1 MKHNKIPFA
10 NRDIDRITKVSSTAT
25 SNGKV
30 TGQESKGSFKVQ
42 KRSVTYNDS
51 TPVKASITKGSIN
64 NGNSTGKT
72 KIVNAETNTVG
83 KVRNGRSIVRNITPK
98 AAARKIARIEK
109 KL

>member
-25 SNGKV
+25 S
-30 TGQESKGSFKVQ
+30 TGSLKNQKSKGSFKVQ
-42 KRSVTYNDS
+42 RKSVTYNDS
-51 TPVKASITKGSIN
+51 TPVGASITRGSIN

-83 KVRNGRSIVRNITPK
+83 KIKNERSVVRKITPK

>member
-30 TGQESKGSFKVQ
+30 TGQENKGSFKVQ

-64 NGNSTGKT
+64 NGKSTGKT

>member
-30 TGQESKGSFKVQ
+30 TGQKSKGSFKVQ
-42 KRSVTYNDS
+42 KKSVTYNDS

-72 KIVNAETNTVG
+72 KIINAETNTVS
-83 KVRNGRSIVRNITPK
+83 KIRNGRSTQRSITPK
-98 AAARKIARIEK
+98 AAARKIKRIEN